1 MGRDRAYNRS
11 RPARVPGGSR
21 VEQERAM
28 SSPRTPSEG
37 SGSPTSAA
45 PPSPRPGFRVEKD
58 PLGSLEVPESAY
70 FGVQTARGIHNF
82 PISGAR
88 PHPALVRAI
97 VQVKKAAARANMTT
111 GRLPKSIG
119 NAIVAAADE
128 ILARPAVPFEDDD
141 LEPGDAPVRHAPDA
155 MRAGFEA
162 ARAARQT
169 ELIDNFR
176 IDPFQA
182 GAGTSHNMNANE
194 VLANRAIELLHASG
208 TGSGRRGDYS
218 VVSPNDHVN
227 MAQSTNDVFP
237 TSMRIATLDGIR
249 ELGPALDDLAA
260 AFDAKAREFDDVI
273 KSGRTHMQDAVP
285 IRLGQE
291 FAAYAITLR
300 RGAARLRDAAGSI
313 AEQNIG
319 ATAVGTGLNAEPEY
333 IDLVVWYLAE
343 QTGHPLRRAEHLV
356 AATHSMRP
364 MLEVSAALR
373 GIAVDLVK
381 ISEDLRLMS
390 SGPMTG
396 FAEITLPA
404 VQPGSSIMPGKV
416 NPVMAECLSMV
427 CFRVIGN
434 DTTVAWAASAGQLE
448 LNVMMPVIA
457 HTTLESLTILAN
469 MSRAFAEFCVSGIEA
484 NRERATEL
492 MERSSAL
499 ATPLAPYL
507 GYALAAEISKQ
518 AVREGRTIREIVVE
532 RGIFTPDELDVL
544 LAPHELTEPG
554 VAGAFRFKPRLP
566 AGYEPPTGPVGA
578 GG

>member
-1 MGRDRAYNRS
+1 MTPDAAGGPKP
-11 RPARVPGGSR
+11 PA
-21 VEQERAM
+21 
-28 SSPRTPSEG
+28 TPATPATP
-37 SGSPTSAA
+37 PT
-45 PPSPRPGFRVEKD
+45 PRPGFRIERD
-58 PLGSLEVPESAY
+58 PLGYLEVPDGAY
-70 FGVQTARGIHNF
+70 YGVQTARGIHNF

-97 VQVKKAAARANMTT
+97 VEVKKAAARANMAT
-111 GRLPKSIG
+111 GRLPKQLG
-119 NAIVAAADE
+119 NAIVEAADE
-128 ILARPAVPFEDDD
+128 ILCPT
-141 LEPGDAPVRHAPDA
+141 DAPCADPADETDD
-155 MRAGFEA
+155 FEPKRPSDPMKAAFAA
-162 ARAARQT
+162 ARAAKQR

-194 VLANRAIELLHASG
+194 VLANRAIELLHGGG
-208 TGSGRRGDYS
+208 TGSGKRGDYS

-237 TSMRIATLDGIR
+237 TAMRIATLDLIR
-249 ELGPALDDLAA
+249 DYMPAAEELIHALER
-260 AFDAKAREFDDVI
+260 KAIEFDDVV

-291 FAAYAITLR
+291 FAAYALTLR
-300 RGAARLRDAAGSI
+300 RGVERLQTAALSI

-319 ATAVGTGLNAEPEY
+319 ATAVGTGLNAEPAY
-333 IDLVVWYLAE
+333 IELVLRNLAE
-343 QTGHPLRRAEHLV
+343 QTGHNLRGAEHLV
-356 AATHSMRP
+356 QATQSMRP

-373 GIAVDLVK
+373 GIAVDLIK

-434 DTTVAWAASAGQLE
+434 DTTIAWAASAGQLE

-457 HTTLESLTILAN
+457 HTALESLTILTN
-469 MSRAFAEFCVSGIEA
+469 MSRAFAEFCVTGIEA
-484 NRERATEL
+484 NRERARDL

-499 ATPLAPYL
+499 STPLAPYL
-507 GYALAAEISKQ
+507 GYALAADISKQ
-518 AVREGRTIREIVVE
+518 AVREGRTIREIVIE
-532 RGIFTPDELDVL
+532 RGIFTAEDLDQL

-554 VAGAFRFKPRLP
+554 VAGSFRFTPKLP
-566 AGYEPPTGPVGA
+566 GGYKPPTGPVGA

>member
-1 MGRDRAYNRS
+1 M
-11 RPARVPGGSR
+11 
-21 VEQERAM
+21 
-28 SSPRTPSEG
+28 TPDAAG
-37 SGSPTSAA
+37 KPQPKSAA
-45 PPSPRPGFRVEKD
+45 SPAATPGNVPTPHPGFRLEKD
-58 PLGSLEVPESAY
+58 PLGYLEVPDSAY
-70 FGVQTARGIHNF
+70 YGVQTARGIHNF
-82 PISGAR
+82 PISGAL
-88 PHPALVRAI
+88 PHPALVRSI
-97 VQVKKAAARANMTT
+97 VQVKKAAARANMAT
-111 GRLPKSIG
+111 GRLPKQLG
-119 NAIVAAADE
+119 NAIVEAADE
-128 ILARPAVPFEDDD
+128 ILAAEAESDEDGATASRAATGRSD
-141 LEPGDAPVRHAPDA
+141 P

-162 ARAARQT
+162 ARAAKQR

-194 VLANRAIELLHASG
+194 VLANRAIELLHAAG
-208 TGSGRRGDYS
+208 VGSGKRGDYS

-237 TSMRIATLDGIR
+237 TSMRIATLDLIRDFMPAAR
-249 ELGPALDDLAA
+249 ELIA
-260 AFDAKAREFDDVI
+260 AFDQKAREFDDVI

-291 FAAYAITLR
+291 FAAYALTLR
-300 RGAARLRDAAGSI
+300 RGVERLASAASSI

-319 ATAVGTGLNAEPEY
+319 ATAVGTGLNAEPAY
-333 IDLVVWYLAE
+333 IELVVRNLAE
-343 QTGHPLRRAEHLV
+343 QTGHPLRGAEHLV
-356 AATHSMRP
+356 QATHSMRP

-373 GIAVDLVK
+373 GIAVDLIK

-434 DTTVAWAASAGQLE
+434 DTTIAWAASAGQLE

-457 HTTLESLTILAN
+457 HTALESLTILTN
-469 MSRAFAEFCVSGIEA
+469 MSRAFAEFCVTGIEA
-484 NRERATEL
+484 NRARARDL

-499 ATPLAPYL
+499 STPLAPYL
-507 GYALAAEISKQ
+507 GYALAADISKQ
-518 AVREGRTIREIVVE
+518 AVREGRTIREIVIE
-532 RGIFTPDELDVL
+532 RGIFSAEDLDQL

-554 VAGAFRFKPRLP
+554 VAGGFRFTPKLP
-566 AGYEPPTGPVGA
+566 DGYKPPTGPVGA

>member
-1 MGRDRAYNRS
+1 MSTNPATNR
-11 RPARVPGGSR
+11 
-21 VEQERAM
+21 
-28 SSPRTPSEG
+28 T
-37 SGSPTSAA
+37 
-45 PPSPRPGFRVEKD
+45 PRPGFRIEKD
-58 PLGSLEVPESAY
+58 PLGYLEVPAGAY
-70 FGVQTARGIHNF
+70 YGVQTARGIHNF
-82 PISGAR
+82 PISGAL

-111 GRLPKSIG
+111 GRLPKGLG
-119 NAIVAAADE
+119 NAIVEAADE
-128 ILARPAVPFEDDD
+128 ILSST
-141 LEPGDAPVRHAPDA
+141 PVADEEAGATATSNRSDP

-162 ARAARQT
+162 ARAAKQAQ
-169 ELIDNFR
+169 LIDNFR

-194 VLANRAIELLHASG
+194 VLANRGIELLHASG
-208 TGSGRRGDYS
+208 VGSGQRGDYA

-237 TSMRIATLDGIR
+237 TSMRIATLDLIR
-249 ELGPALDDLAA
+249 DYVPAAEELIG
-260 AFDAKAREFDDVI
+260 AFEAKAKEFDDVI

-291 FAAYAITLR
+291 FAAYALTLR
-300 RGAARLRDAAGSI
+300 RGLERLQTAAASI
-313 AEQNIG
+313 EEQNIG

-333 IDLVVWYLAE
+333 IALVVKYLAE
-343 QTGHPLRRAEHLV
+343 QTGHRLRGAQHLV
-356 AATHSMRP
+356 QATQSMRP

-373 GIAVDLVK
+373 GIAVDLIK

-390 SGPMTG
+390 SGPATG

-416 NPVMAECLSMV
+416 NPVMAECLSMI

-434 DTTVAWAASAGQLE
+434 DTTIAWAASAGQLE

-457 HTTLESLTILAN
+457 HTALESLTILTN
-469 MSRAFAEFCVSGIEA
+469 MSRAFAEFCVTGIEA
-484 NRERATEL
+484 NRERARDL

-499 ATPLAPYL
+499 STPLAPYL
-507 GYALAAEISKQ
+507 GYALAADISKQ
-518 AVREGRTIREIVVE
+518 AVRESRTIREIVLE
-532 RGIFTPDELDVL
+532 RGIFTAEELDQL

-554 VAGAFRFKPRLP
+554 VAGGFRFTPKLP
-566 AGYEPPTGPVGA
+566 EGYTPPTGSAGA
-578 GG
+578 GGSGG

>member
-1 MGRDRAYNRS
+1 MTHDAAG
-11 RPARVPGGSR
+11 RPAP
-21 VEQERAM
+21 AAT
-28 SSPRTPSEG
+28 SSAS
-37 SGSPTSAA
+37 SATSA
-45 PPSPRPGFRVEKD
+45 PTPRPGYRIEKD
-58 PLGSLEVPESAY
+58 PLGYLEVPDSAY
-70 FGVQTARGIHNF
+70 YGVQTARGIHNF
-82 PISGAR
+82 PISGTL
-88 PHPALVRAI
+88 PNVALVRGI
-97 VQVKKAAARANMTT
+97 VQVKKAAARANMST
-111 GRLPKSIG
+111 GRLPKQLG
-119 NAIVAAADE
+119 NAIVEAADE
-128 ILARPAVPFEDDD
+128 ILIATE
-141 LEPGDAPVRHAPDA
+141 LPGDDGADFEPVPTTAPLNTADPMKA
-155 MRAGFEA
+155 AFAA
-162 ARAARQT
+162 ARAAKQR

-194 VLANRAIELLHASG
+194 VLANRAIEMLHVG
-208 TGSGRRGDYS
+208 GVGSGKRGDYA

-237 TSMRIATLDGIR
+237 TSMRVATLDLIGSYSTAAE
-249 ELGPALDDLAA
+249 ELIH
-260 AFDAKAREFDDVI
+260 AFERKAVEFDDVL

-291 FAAYAITLR
+291 FGAYALTLR
-300 RGAARLRDAAGSI
+300 RGLERLQAAARSI

-333 IDLVVWYLAE
+333 IELVVKYLAE
-343 QTGHPLRRAEHLV
+343 QTGHPLRGAENLV
-356 AATHSMRP
+356 QATHSMRP

-373 GIAVDLVK
+373 GIAVDLIK

-427 CFRVIGN
+427 CFRIVGN
-434 DTTVAWAASAGQLE
+434 DTTIAFAASAGQLE

-457 HTTLESLTILAN
+457 HTALESLTILTN
-469 MSRAFAEFCVSGIEA
+469 MSRAFAEFCVAGIEA
-484 NRERATEL
+484 NRERAADL
-492 MERSSAL
+492 MEHSSAL
-499 ATPLAPYL
+499 STPLAPYL
-507 GYALAAEISKQ
+507 GYALAADISKQ
-518 AVREGRTIREIVVE
+518 AVRERRTIREIVIE
-532 RGIFTPDELDVL
+532 RGIFTAAELDEL

-554 VAGAFRFKPRLP
+554 VAGGFRFTPKLP
-566 AGYEPPTGPVGA
+566 DGYKPPTGPVGA

>member
-1 MGRDRAYNRS
+1 MTQPD
-11 RPARVPGGSR
+11 PA
-21 VEQERAM
+21 
-28 SSPRTPSEG
+28 TP
-37 SGSPTSAA
+37 PK
-45 PPSPRPGFRVEKD
+45 PRPGFRVEKD
-58 PLGSLEVPESAY
+58 PLGYLEVPENAY
-70 FGVQTARGIHNF
+70 YGVQTARGIHNF
-82 PISGAR
+82 PISGTL
-88 PHPALVRAI
+88 PHIALVRAT

-111 GRLPKSIG
+111 GRLPKQIG
-119 NAIVAAADE
+119 NAIVEAADE
-128 ILARPAVPFEDDD
+128 ILCPTEPCAQEDNEADEAEGAEKARPSDPMKA
-141 LEPGDAPVRHAPDA
+141 A
-155 MRAGFEA
+155 FEA
-162 ARAARQT
+162 ARAAKQR

-208 TGSGRRGDYS
+208 VGSGQRGDYS

-237 TSMRIATLDGIR
+237 TSMRVA
-249 ELGPALDDLAA
+249 ALDLIRDFTPAA
-260 AFDAKAREFDDVI
+260 EELIGAFERKAREFDDVI
-273 KSGRTHMQDAVP
+273 KAGRTHMQDAVP

-291 FAAYAITLR
+291 FAAYALTIR
-300 RGAARLRDAAGSI
+300 RGVERLQAAGLSI
-313 AEQNIG
+313 SEQNIG

-333 IDLVVWYLAE
+333 IELVVRYLAE
-343 QTGHPLRRAEHLV
+343 QTRHQLRGAEHLV
-356 AATHSMRP
+356 QSTHSMRP

-390 SGPMTG
+390 SGPATG
-396 FAEITLPA
+396 FGEITLPA

-434 DTTVAWAASAGQLE
+434 DTTIAWASSAGQLE

-457 HTTLESLTILAN
+457 HTTLESLTILTN
-469 MSRAFAEFCVSGIEA
+469 MSRAFAEFCVTGIEA
-484 NRERATEL
+484 NREHAREL

-499 ATPLAPYL
+499 STPLAPYL
-507 GYALAAEISKQ
+507 GYALAADISKQ
-518 AVREGRTIREIVVE
+518 AVREKRTIREIVIE
-532 RGIFTPDELDVL
+532 RGIFTAQELDQL

-554 VAGAFRFKPRLP
+554 VAGGFRFTPKLP
-566 AGYEPPTGPVGA
+566 EGVKPPTGPVGA

>member
-1 MGRDRAYNRS
+1 MTA
-11 RPARVPGGSR
+11 A
-21 VEQERAM
+21 AA
-28 SSPRTPSEG
+28 
-37 SGSPTSAA
+37 SAA
-45 PPSPRPGFRVEKD
+45 SAASTAPRPGFRTEKD
-58 PLGSLEVPESAY
+58 PLGTLEVPDSAY
-70 FGVQTARGIHNF
+70 YGVQTARGIHNF

-97 VQVKKAAARANMTT
+97 VQVKKAAARANMAT
-111 GRLPKSIG
+111 GRLPKQLG
-119 NAIVAAADE
+119 NAIVEAANEILGPTASGAALAADDSDD
-128 ILARPAVPFEDDD
+128 LLPARPSDPMKA
-141 LEPGDAPVRHAPDA
+141 A
-155 MRAGFEA
+155 FEA
-162 ARAARQT
+162 ARAAKQR

-194 VLANRAIELLHASG
+194 VLANRAIELLHVSG
-208 TGSGRRGDYS
+208 VGSGKRGDYS

-237 TSMRIATLDGIR
+237 TSMRIATLDLIR
-249 ELGPALDDLAA
+249 DFTPAAEDLIR
-260 AFDAKAREFDDVI
+260 AFEQKAQEFDDVI

-291 FAAYAITLR
+291 FAAYALTLR
-300 RGAARLRDAAGSI
+300 RGVEQLQAAARLID
-313 AEQNIG
+313 EQNIG

-333 IDLVVWYLAE
+333 IQIVLRNLVE
-343 QTGHPLRRAEHLV
+343 QTGHNLRGAEHLV
-356 AATHSMRP
+356 QATQSMRP

-381 ISEDLRLMS
+381 VSEDLRIMS

-434 DTTVAWAASAGQLE
+434 DTTIAWAASAGQLE

-457 HTTLESLTILAN
+457 HTALESLTILTN
-469 MSRAFAEFCVSGIEA
+469 MSRAFAEFCVTGIEA
-484 NRERATEL
+484 NRERARDL

-499 ATPLAPYL
+499 STPLAPYL
-507 GYALAAEISKQ
+507 GYALAADISKQ
-518 AVREGRTIREIVVE
+518 AVREGRTIREIVLE
-532 RGIFTPDELDVL
+532 RGIFTAEELDQL

-554 VAGAFRFKPRLP
+554 IAGGFRFTARLP
-566 AGYEPPTGPVGA
+566 EGTKPPTGPVGA

>member
-1 MGRDRAYNRS
+1 M
-11 RPARVPGGSR
+11 P
-21 VEQERAM
+21 
-28 SSPRTPSEG
+28 
-37 SGSPTSAA
+37 AA
-45 PPSPRPGFRVEKD
+45 PATPPAPRPGFRMEKD
-58 PLGSLEVPESAY
+58 PLGYLEVPLAAY
-70 FGVQTARGIHNF
+70 YGVQTARGIHNF
-82 PISGAR
+82 PISGTR

-111 GRLPKSIG
+111 GRLPKQLG
-119 NAIVAAADE
+119 NAIVEAADE
-128 ILARPAVPFEDDD
+128 ILCSTEACAEEADDI
-141 LEPGDAPVRHAPDA
+141 EPGRPSDPMHAA
-155 MRAGFEA
+155 FEA
-162 ARAARQT
+162 ARAAKQR

-208 TGSGRRGDYS
+208 VGLGARGDYA

-237 TSMRIATLDGIR
+237 TSMRIATLDLIR
-249 ELGPALDDLAA
+249 DYIPAAEGLIA
-260 AFDAKAREFDDVI
+260 AFERKASEFDDVI

-291 FAAYAITLR
+291 FAAYALTLR
-300 RGAARLRDAAGSI
+300 RGLERLQAAAASI

-333 IDLVVWYLAE
+333 IDLVVRYLAE
-343 QTGHPLRRAEHLV
+343 QTGHPLRGAEHLV
-356 AATHSMRP
+356 QATHSMRP

-373 GIAVDLVK
+373 GIAVDLIK

-434 DTTVAWAASAGQLE
+434 DTTIAWAVSAGQLE

-457 HTTLESLTILAN
+457 HTALESLTILTN
-469 MSRAFAEFCVSGIEA
+469 MSRAFAEFCVTGIEA
-484 NRERATEL
+484 NRVRALDL
-492 MERSSAL
+492 MEHSSAL
-499 ATPLAPYL
+499 STPLAPYL

-518 AVREGRTIREIVVE
+518 AVRERRTIREIVVE
-532 RGIFTPDELDVL
+532 RGIFTAAELDEL

-554 VAGAFRFKPRLP
+554 VAGGFRFTPKLP
-566 AGYEPPTGPVGA
+566 EGYEPPTGPA
-578 GG
+578 GTGG

>member
-1 MGRDRAYNRS
+1 MTSTA
-11 RPARVPGGSR
+11 
-21 VEQERAM
+21 
-28 SSPRTPSEG
+28 PSHATA
-37 SGSPTSAA
+37 PT
-45 PPSPRPGFRVEKD
+45 PRPGYRIEKD
-58 PLGSLEVPESAY
+58 PLGYLEVPESAY
-70 FGVQTARGIHNF
+70 YGVQTARGIHNF
-82 PISGAR
+82 PISGGR
-88 PHPALVRAI
+88 PHPALVRAT
-97 VQVKKAAARANMTT
+97 VQVKKAAARANMAT
-111 GRLPKSIG
+111 GRLPKQLG
-119 NAIVAAADE
+119 NAIVEASDE
-128 ILARPAVPFEDDD
+128 ILAAAAAAADADADEDD
-141 LEPGDAPVRHAPDA
+141 LESKRPSDPMKAAFA
-155 MRAGFEA
+155 A
-162 ARAARQT
+162 ARAAKQA

-194 VLANRAIELLHASG
+194 VLANRAIELLHAQG
-208 TGSGRRGDYS
+208 VGSGKRGDYS
-218 VVSPNDHVN
+218 VVHPNDHVN

-237 TSMRIATLDGIR
+237 TSMRIATLDLIR
-249 ELGPALDDLAA
+249 DFIPAAQGLID

-285 IRLGQE
+285 VRLGQE
-291 FAAYAITLR
+291 FAAYALTLR
-300 RGAARLRDAAGSI
+300 RGVERLQGAAESV

-319 ATAVGTGLNAEPEY
+319 ATAVGTGLNAEPDY
-333 IDLVVWYLAE
+333 IELVLRNLVE
-343 QTGHPLRRAEHLV
+343 QTGHKLRGAQHLIQ
-356 AATHSMRP
+356 ATHSMRP

-427 CFRVIGN
+427 CFRIIGN
-434 DTTVAWAASAGQLE
+434 DTTVAWASSAGQLE

-457 HTTLESLTILAN
+457 HTQLESLTILTN
-469 MSRAFAEFCVSGIEA
+469 MCRAFSEFCVTGIEA
-484 NRERATEL
+484 NRERAAYL
-492 MERSSAL
+492 MEHSSAL
-499 ATPLAPYL
+499 STPLAPYL
-507 GYALAAEISKQ
+507 GYALAADISKQ

-532 RGIFTPDELDVL
+532 RGIFTAEELDQL

-554 VAGAFRFKPRLP
+554 VAGGFRFTPRLP
-566 AGYEPPTGPVGA
+566 DGVKPPTGPAGA

>member
-1 MGRDRAYNRS
+1 MTQPD
-11 RPARVPGGSR
+11 P
-21 VEQERAM
+21 
-28 SSPRTPSEG
+28 
-37 SGSPTSAA
+37 AA
-45 PPSPRPGFRVEKD
+45 PPKPRPGFRIEKD
-58 PLGSLEVPESAY
+58 PLGYLEVPQDAY
-70 FGVQTARGIHNF
+70 YGVQTARGIRNF
-82 PISGAR
+82 PISGTL
-88 PHPALVRAI
+88 PHPALVRAT
-97 VQVKKAAARANMTT
+97 VAVKKAAARANMTT
-111 GRLPKSIG
+111 GRLPKQIG
-119 NAIVAAADE
+119 NAIVEAADE
-128 ILARPAVPFEDDD
+128 ILCSTEPCVDEAVDIEPGRPADPM
-141 LEPGDAPVRHAPDA
+141 HAA
-155 MRAGFEA
+155 FEA
-162 ARAARQT
+162 ARAAKQR
-169 ELIDNFR
+169 ELIDSFR

-208 TGSGRRGDYS
+208 VGSGKRGDYS

-237 TSMRIATLDGIR
+237 TAMRIATLDLIR
-249 ELGPALDDLAA
+249 ELVPAAEGLIH
-260 AFDAKAREFDDVI
+260 AFEQKAVEFDDVI
-273 KSGRTHMQDAVP
+273 KSGRTHMQDA
-285 IRLGQE
+285 
-291 FAAYAITLR
+291 AYALTVR
-300 RGAARLRDAAGSI
+300 RGVERLQAAGQSI
-313 AEQNIG
+313 SEQNIG

-333 IDLVVWYLAE
+333 IDLVVRYLAE

-356 AATHSMRP
+356 QATHSMRP

-390 SGPMTG
+390 SGPATG
-396 FAEITLPA
+396 FAEIALPA

-457 HTTLESLTILAN
+457 HTTLESLTILTN
-469 MSRAFAEFCVSGIEA
+469 MSRAFAEFCVTGIEA
-484 NRERATEL
+484 NRERAREL

-499 ATPLAPYL
+499 STPLAPYL

-518 AVREGRTIREIVVE
+518 AVRENRTIREIVVE
-532 RGIFTPDELDVL
+532 RGIFTAEELDQL

-554 VAGAFRFKPRLP
+554 VAGGFRFTPKLPEGVKPP
-566 AGYEPPTGPVGA
+566 AGSSKA
-578 GG
+578 

>member
-1 MGRDRAYNRS
+1 MTAAAS
-11 RPARVPGGSR
+11 PA
-21 VEQERAM
+21 A
-28 SSPRTPSEG
+28 SP
-37 SGSPTSAA
+37 A
-45 PPSPRPGFRVEKD
+45 PRPGFRVEKD
-58 PLGSLEVPESAY
+58 PLGYLEVPESAY
-70 FGVQTARGIHNF
+70 YGVQTARGIHNF
-82 PISGAR
+82 PISGGL

-97 VQVKKAAARANMTT
+97 VQVKKAAARANMAT
-111 GRLPKSIG
+111 GRLPKRLG
-119 NAIVAAADE
+119 NAIVEAADE
-128 ILARPAVPFEDDD
+128 ILGPGATPADDPDDFEPTRRVD
-141 LEPGDAPVRHAPDA
+141 PMKAA
-155 MRAGFEA
+155 FEA
-162 ARAARQT
+162 ARAAKQR

-194 VLANRAIELLHASG
+194 VLANRAIELLHAG
-208 TGSGRRGDYS
+208 GIGSGKRGDYA

-237 TSMRIATLDGIR
+237 TSMRIATLDLIR
-249 ELGPALDDLAA
+249 DFMPAAEELIGALEQ
-260 AFDAKAREFDDVI
+260 KAVEFDDVI

-285 IRLGQE
+285 VRLGQE
-291 FAAYAITLR
+291 FAAYALTLR
-300 RGAARLRDAAGSI
+300 RGVEQLQAAAHSI
-313 AEQNIG
+313 DEQNIG

-333 IDLVVWYLAE
+333 IGLVVRNLVE
-343 QTGHPLRRAEHLV
+343 QTGHNLRGAQHLV
-356 AATHSMRP
+356 QSTHSMRP

-381 ISEDLRLMS
+381 VSEDLRLMS

-404 VQPGSSIMPGKV
+404 IQPGSSIMPGKV

-434 DTTVAWAASAGQLE
+434 DTTVAWAVSAGQLE

-457 HTTLESLTILAN
+457 HTTLESLTILTN
-469 MSRAFAEFCVSGIEA
+469 MSRAFAEFCVIGIEA
-484 NRERATEL
+484 NRERARDL

-499 ATPLAPYL
+499 STPLAPYL
-507 GYALAAEISKQ
+507 GYALAADISKQ
-518 AVREGRTIREIVVE
+518 AVREGRTIREIVIE
-532 RGIFTPDELDVL
+532 RGIFTAGELDQL

-554 VAGAFRFKPRLP
+554 VAGGFRFTPKLP
-566 AGYEPPTGPVGA
+566 EGYEPPTGPVGA

>member
-1 MGRDRAYNRS
+1 M
-11 RPARVPGGSR
+11 
-21 VEQERAM
+21 
-28 SSPRTPSEG
+28 
-37 SGSPTSAA
+37 TSHQT
-45 PPSPRPGFRVEKD
+45 PPSPRPGFRIEKD
-58 PLGSLEVPESAY
+58 PLGYLEVPEGAY
-70 FGVQTARGIHNF
+70 YGVQTARGIHNF
-82 PISGAR
+82 PISGGR
-88 PHPALVRAI
+88 PHPALVRAT
-97 VQVKKAAARANMTT
+97 VQVKKAAARANMST
-111 GRLPKSIG
+111 GRLPKQLG
-119 NAIVAAADE
+119 NAIVEATDE
-128 ILARPAVPFEDDD
+128 ILGPSAEVYEADEDGSEANAARDPMKA
-141 LEPGDAPVRHAPDA
+141 A
-155 MRAGFEA
+155 FEA
-162 ARAARQT
+162 ARAAKQS

-194 VLANRAIELLHASG
+194 VLANRAIELLHSVG
-208 TGSGRRGDYS
+208 VGSGKRGDYA

-237 TSMRIATLDGIR
+237 TSMRVA
-249 ELGPALDDLAA
+249 ALDLIRDFMPAGEQLVHAFEQKAA
-260 AFDAKAREFDDVI
+260 EFDDVI

-285 IRLGQE
+285 VRLGQE
-291 FAAYAITLR
+291 FAAYALTLR
-300 RGAARLRDAAGSI
+300 RGMERLQVAGSAI

-333 IDLVVWYLAE
+333 IDLVLKYLAE
-343 QTGHPLRRAEHLV
+343 QTGHNLRRAEHLIQ
-356 AATHSMRP
+356 ATHSMRP
-364 MLEVSAALR
+364 MLEVNAALR

-457 HTTLESLTILAN
+457 HTTLESLTILTN
-469 MSRAFAEFCVSGIEA
+469 MCRAFAEFAVSGIEA
-484 NRERATEL
+484 NRERARDL

-499 ATPLAPYL
+499 STPLAPYL
-507 GYALAAEISKQ
+507 GYGLAAEISKQ

-532 RGIFTPDELDVL
+532 RGIFTAEELDELL
-544 LAPHELTEPG
+544 SPHELTEPG
-554 VAGAFRFKPRLP
+554 VAGNFRFTPRLP
-566 AGYEPPTGPVGA
+566 EGYKPPTGPVGA

>member
-1 MGRDRAYNRS
+1 MNPNIAGGTE
-11 RPARVPGGSR
+11 PAVAP
-21 VEQERAM
+21 A
-28 SSPRTPSEG
+28 TPATP
-37 SGSPTSAA
+37 PTT
-45 PPSPRPGFRVEKD
+45 PEPRPGFRIEKD
-58 PLGSLEVPESAY
+58 PLGYLEVPSGAY
-70 FGVQTARGIHNF
+70 YGVQTARGIHNF
-82 PISGAR
+82 PISGAL

-97 VQVKKAAARANMTT
+97 VQVKKAAARANMAT
-111 GRLPKSIG
+111 GRLPKQLG
-119 NAIVAAADE
+119 NAIVTAADE
-128 ILARPAVPFEDDD
+128 VLEPLEEPGRATDEATAGDTDAVEACRPADPM
-141 LEPGDAPVRHAPDA
+141 HAA
-155 MRAGFEA
+155 FA
-162 ARAARQT
+162 AAHAARQR

-194 VLANRAIELLHASG
+194 VLANRAIELLHAAG
-208 TGSGRRGDYS
+208 VGSGARGDYA

-237 TSMRIATLDGIR
+237 TAMRIATLDLIR
-249 ELGPALDDLAA
+249 DFMPAAEELIHAFERKAA
-260 AFDAKAREFDDVI
+260 EFDDVI

-291 FAAYAITLR
+291 FAAYALTLR
-300 RGAARLRDAAGSI
+300 RGVERLQAAAQSI

-333 IDLVVWYLAE
+333 IELVLRNLAE
-343 QTGHPLRRAEHLV
+343 QTGHPLRGAEHLV
-356 AATHSMRP
+356 QATHSMRP

-373 GIAVDLVK
+373 GIAVDLIK

-434 DTTVAWAASAGQLE
+434 DTTIAWAASAGQLE

-457 HTTLESLTILAN
+457 HTALESLTILTN
-469 MSRAFAEFCVSGIEA
+469 MSRAFAEFCVTGIEA
-484 NRERATEL
+484 NRERARDL

-499 ATPLAPYL
+499 STPLAPYL

-518 AVREGRTIREIVVE
+518 AVREGRTIREIVIE
-532 RGIFTPDELDVL
+532 RGIFTSEDLDAL

-554 VAGAFRFKPRLP
+554 VAGGFRFTPKLP
-566 AGYEPPTGPVGA
+566 EGYKPPTGPVGA

>member
-1 MGRDRAYNRS
+1 MSPEAAGQPKTKQAASPAATSRAAT
-11 RPARVPGGSR
+11 PAP
-21 VEQERAM
+21 
-28 SSPRTPSEG
+28 SPV
-37 SGSPTSAA
+37 A
-45 PPSPRPGFRVEKD
+45 PPTPRPGFRVEKD
-58 PLGSLEVPESAY
+58 PLGYLEVPDSAY
-70 FGVQTARGIHNF
+70 YGVQTARGIHNF
-82 PISGAR
+82 RISGAR

-111 GRLPKSIG
+111 GRLPKQLG
-119 NAIVAAADE
+119 NAIVEAADE
-128 ILARPAVPFEDDD
+128 ILWIPPDVDDE
-141 LEPGDAPVRHAPDA
+141 LAPNSRSDP
-155 MRAGFEA
+155 MRAGFQA
-162 ARAARQT
+162 ARAAKQA

-182 GAGTSHNMNANE
+182 GAGTSHNMIANE
-194 VLANRAIELLHASG
+194 VLANRAIELLHSAG
-208 TGSGRRGDYS
+208 VGSGKRGDYA
-218 VVSPNDHVN
+218 VCSPNDHVN

-237 TSMRIATLDGIR
+237 TSMRVATLDLICDFMPAAN
-249 ELGPALDDLAA
+249 ELIAAL
-260 AFDAKAREFDDVI
+260 DAKAVEFDDVI

-285 IRLGQE
+285 VRLGQE
-291 FAAYAITLR
+291 FAAYALTLR
-300 RGAARLRDAAGSI
+300 RGVDRLAAAADSI
-313 AEQNIG
+313 SEQNIG

-333 IDLVVWYLAE
+333 IELVVRYLAE
-343 QTGHPLRRAEHLV
+343 QTGHKLRGAEHLV
-356 AATHSMRP
+356 QATHSMRP

-373 GIAVDLVK
+373 GIAVDLIK

-434 DTTVAWAASAGQLE
+434 DTTIAWAVSAGQLE

-457 HTTLESLTILAN
+457 HTALESLTILTN
-469 MSRAFAEFCVSGIEA
+469 MSRAFAEFCVTGIEA
-484 NRERATEL
+484 NRDRARDL

-499 ATPLAPYL
+499 STPLAPYL
-507 GYALAAEISKQ
+507 GYALAADISKQ
-518 AVREGRTIREIVVE
+518 AVRESRTIREIVIE
-532 RGIFTPDELDVL
+532 RGIFTAEELDEL

-554 VAGAFRFKPRLP
+554 VAGGFRFTPKLP
-566 AGYEPPTGPVGA
+566 EGTKPPTGPVGA

>member
-1 MGRDRAYNRS
+1 M
-11 RPARVPGGSR
+11 
-21 VEQERAM
+21 
-28 SSPRTPSEG
+28 
-37 SGSPTSAA
+37 
-45 PPSPRPGFRVEKD
+45 
-58 PLGSLEVPESAY
+58 
-70 FGVQTARGIHNF
+70 
-82 PISGAR
+82 
-88 PHPALVRAI
+88 
-97 VQVKKAAARANMTT
+97 KAA
-111 GRLPKSIG
+111 
-119 NAIVAAADE
+119 
-128 ILARPAVPFEDDD
+128 
-141 LEPGDAPVRHAPDA
+141 
-155 MRAGFEA
+155 FEA
-162 ARAARQT
+162 ARAAKQA
-169 ELIDNFR
+169 ELIASFR

-194 VLANRAIELLHASG
+194 VLANRAIELLHAQG
-208 TGSGRRGDYS
+208 VGSGKRGDYS

-237 TSMRIATLDGIR
+237 TSMRFATLDLIR
-249 ELGPALDDLAA
+249 DFTPAADELIR
-260 AFDAKAREFDDVI
+260 AFEAKAREFDDVI

-291 FAAYAITLR
+291 FAAYALTLR
-300 RGAARLRDAAGSI
+300 RGIDRLAAAADSI

-333 IDLVVWYLAE
+333 IELVVRYLAE
-343 QTGHPLRRAEHLV
+343 QTGHKLRGAEHLV
-356 AATHSMRP
+356 QATHSMRP

-373 GIAVDLVK
+373 GIAVDLIK

-434 DTTVAWAASAGQLE
+434 DTTIAWATSAGQLE
-448 LNVMMPVIA
+448 LNALIA
-457 HTTLESLTILAN
+457 HTTLESLTILTN
-469 MSRAFAEFCVSGIEA
+469 MSRAFAEFCVTGIEA
-484 NRERATEL
+484 NRERARDL

-499 ATPLAPYL
+499 STPLAPYL

-518 AVREGRTIREIVVE
+518 AVRESRTIREIVIE
-532 RGIFTPDELDVL
+532 RGIFTPEELDQL

-554 VAGAFRFKPRLP
+554 VAGGFRFTPKLP
-566 AGYEPPTGPVGA
+566 EGYKPPTGPVGA

>member
-1 MGRDRAYNRS
+1 MTPDAAGQPKP
-11 RPARVPGGSR
+11 PATTGT
-21 VEQERAM
+21 A
-28 SSPRTPSEG
+28 
-37 SGSPTSAA
+37 AA
-45 PPSPRPGFRVEKD
+45 PATPPTPRPGFRMEKD
-58 PLGSLEVPESAY
+58 PLGYLEVPDGAY
-70 FGVQTARGIHNF
+70 YGVQTARGIHNF

-97 VQVKKAAARANMTT
+97 VGVKKAAARANMAT
-111 GRLPKSIG
+111 GRLPKQLG
-119 NAIVAAADE
+119 NAIVEAADE
-128 ILARPAVPFEDDD
+128 ILWTPPTDEELASDGHSDP
-141 LEPGDAPVRHAPDA
+141 
-155 MRAGFEA
+155 MRAGFQA
-162 ARAARQT
+162 ARLAKQA

-208 TGSGRRGDYS
+208 VGSGKRGDYA
-218 VVSPNDHVN
+218 VCSPNDHVN

-237 TSMRIATLDGIR
+237 TSMRIATLDLIR
-249 ELGPALDDLAA
+249 DYMPAAEELIH
-260 AFDAKAREFDDVI
+260 AFEQKAREFDDVI

-291 FAAYAITLR
+291 FAAYALTLR
-300 RGAARLRDAAGSI
+300 RGVERLQTAAQSI

-333 IDLVVWYLAE
+333 IELVCRFLAE
-343 QTGHPLRRAEHLV
+343 QTGHHLRGAEHLV
-356 AATHSMRP
+356 QATHSMRP

-390 SGPMTG
+390 SGPATG

-434 DTTVAWAASAGQLE
+434 DTTIAWAASAGQLE

-457 HTTLESLTILAN
+457 HTALESLTILTN
-469 MSRAFAEFCVSGIEA
+469 MSRAFAEFCVTGIEA
-484 NRERATEL
+484 NRERARDL

-499 ATPLAPYL
+499 STPLAPYL
-507 GYALAAEISKQ
+507 GYALAADISKQ
-518 AVREGRTIREIVVE
+518 AVREGRTIREIVIE
-532 RGIFTPDELDVL
+532 RGIFTAEDLDQL

-554 VAGAFRFKPRLP
+554 VAGGFRFTPKLP
-566 AGYEPPTGPVGA
+566 EGYKPPTGPVGA

>member
-1 MGRDRAYNRS
+1 MTN
-11 RPARVPGGSR
+11 PA
-21 VEQERAM
+21 
-28 SSPRTPSEG
+28 T
-37 SGSPTSAA
+37 
-45 PPSPRPGFRVEKD
+45 PPSPRPGFRIEKD
-58 PLGSLEVPESAY
+58 PLGPLEVPESAY

-82 PISGAR
+82 PISGGR
-88 PHPALVRAI
+88 PNVALVRAI

-111 GRLPKSIG
+111 GRLPKQLG
-119 NAIVAAADE
+119 NAIVEAADE
-128 ILARPAVPFEDDD
+128 ILGPASAA
-141 LEPGDAPVRHAPDA
+141 APATADEET
-155 MRAGFEA
+155 RAAEEAATRSDPMKAAFEA
-162 ARAARQT
+162 ARLAKQT

-176 IDPFQA
+176 IDPYQA

-194 VLANRAIELLHASG
+194 VLANRAIELLHSAG
-208 TGSGRRGDYS
+208 HGSGKRGDYAL
-218 VVSPNDHVN
+218 VSPNDHVN

-237 TSMRIATLDGIR
+237 TSMRIATLDLIR
-249 ELGPALDDLAA
+249 DFMPAGEELVH
-260 AFDAKAREFDDVI
+260 AFEQKAREFDDVL

-291 FAAYAITLR
+291 FAAYALTLR
-300 RGAARLRDAAGSI
+300 RGMERLQLAAGSI

-333 IDLVVWYLAE
+333 IELVVKYLAE
-343 QTGHPLRRAEHLV
+343 QTSHPLRRAEHLV
-356 AATHSMRP
+356 QATHSMRP
-364 MLEVSAALR
+364 MLEVNAALR

-457 HTTLESLTILAN
+457 HTTLESLTILRN
-469 MSRAFAEFCVSGIEA
+469 MCRAFAEFCVTGIEA
-484 NRERATEL
+484 NRERAADL
-492 MERSSAL
+492 MEHSSAL
-499 ATPLAPYL
+499 STPLAPYL
-507 GYALAAEISKQ
+507 GYALAADISKQ
-518 AVREGRTIREIVVE
+518 AVRERRTIREIVIE
-532 RGIFTPDELDVL
+532 RGIFTAEELDEL

-554 VAGAFRFKPRLP
+554 VAGNFRFTPKLP
-566 AGYEPPTGPVGA
+566 EGYKAPTGPVGA